1 MNTNKG
7 RNSKKKKTRVKISIE
22 NKHNVK
28 KQKERVPFA
37 KIKKICE
44 KCPVLRTKEE
54 LTTIH
59 NLLSSTE
66 LKVDYLWRRLDHHS
80 QLLLCS
86 YFKFQ
91 NSVCKEKV
99 YTDSSAPNICI
110 FMNGVAQYNIGS
122 TVVSLPEDEGIL
134 LHNILVPQSV
144 KKLLSNTTPHTNEY
158 KEEED
163 TNTFLHSIQT
173 KLRNQLGKPL
183 NAENRPNVIF
193 HPRSH
198 YLYLNK
204 MDLRIFMESLFEDL
218 VTSRVTTHLDI
229 SKIDLTLMTFAKG
242 TIVYEE
248 DIDSDKIIMI
258 IRGKCSIQKCPRSIS
273 DNEYEVEEC
282 QSGRRHGKITIGS
295 AAPLTFLGF
304 LPHFTANKSFYNV
317 KFVQPYTVTALDACG
332 VRCLVIDARLFLQEV
347 QKRSHVNQCFREA
360 AMKQTRWLNR
370 YLPFRMELEV
380 IENEEKDIEPFPDMS
395 MSMLEEAIS
404 SIFQRK
410 VRKPRWKKQKMLS
423 ALNNLLGVSDPS
435 SNDEE
440 GHEYPYSDLNQIIQ
454 YDRSTDDC
462 EGKNGDKIDD
472 DDFLQPCPSLVE
484 RKFHGKTLPIIHRI
498 RSTNK

>member
-1 MNTNKG
+1 MNT
-7 RNSKKKKTRVKISIE
+7 I
-22 NKHNVK
+22 
-28 KQKERVPFA
+28 A
-37 KIKKICE
+37 KIEKICE

-66 LKVDYLWRRLDHHS
+66 LKVEYLWRRLDYHS
-80 QLLLCS
+80 KLLFCS

-91 NSVCKEKV
+91 SSLSKEKV

-110 FMNGVAQYNIGS
+110 FINGSAQYNIGN

-134 LHNILVPQSV
+134 LHNIPVPQSV

-158 KEEED
+158 QEEED
-163 TNTFLHSIQT
+163 ANTFLNSIQT

-193 HPRSH
+193 HLRSH

-204 MDLRIFMESLFEDL
+204 MDLRTFMESLFEDL
-218 VTSRVTTHLDI
+218 ITSRVATHLHI

-273 DNEYEVEEC
+273 DNEYEVEEY
-282 QSGRRHGKITIGS
+282 QNGQRHRNITIGS
-295 AAPLTFLGF
+295 AAPLSFLGF
-304 LPHFTANKSFYNV
+304 LPHFTANKSFDNV
-317 KFVQPYTVTALDACG
+317 KVVQPYTVTALDACG

-380 IENEEKDIEPFPDMS
+380 IENEEKDIEPFPHMS

-404 SIFQRK
+404 SIFEGK
-410 VRKPRWKKQKMLS
+410 VRKPRWKKQRMLS
-423 ALNNLLGVSDPS
+423 ALNHLLGVSEPS

-440 GHEYPYSDLNQIIQ
+440 GHEYPYYDLSQIIQ
-454 YDRSTDDC
+454 YDRSTDEC
-462 EGKNGDKIDD
+462 GCKNDDKIDD

-484 RKFHGKTLPIIHRI
+484 RKFHGKTLPIINRK